1 MLVGSRAYSVNAQR
15 WLKPFSDA
23 FVEAS
28 PAGGAFTFT
37 VGGRASVADGA
48 VAECGEGVFFD
59 GVLHLLA
66 GAGGHGVELHDVKVA
81 EDVEVVEFGDFG
93 FLARVVLLAAD
104 SVDPDRIFVS
114 VTSCPV

>member
-1 MLVGSRAYSVNAQR
+1 MDAA
-15 WLKPFSDA
+15 FA

-28 PAGGAFTFT
+28 PAGGSFVFT

-66 GAGGHGVELHDVKVA
+66 GAGGHGVALHDVEVA
-81 EDVEVVEFGDFG
+81 EDIDVVEFGDFG
-93 FLARVVLLAAD
+93 FLARIVLLAAD
-104 SVDPDRIFVS
+104 SGDPDRNLVS

>member
-37 VGGRASVADGA
+37 VGGGAGPGLAADETVAA
-48 VAECGEGVFFD
+48 CGEGVFF
-59 GVLHLLA
+59 GNLLKKSEIPFVFLSLA
-66 GAGGHGVELHDVKVA
+66 G
-81 EDVEVVEFGDFG
+81 
-93 FLARVVLLAAD
+93 
-104 SVDPDRIFVS
+104 DP
-114 VTSCPV
+114 TKL

>member
-1 MLVGSRAYSVNAQR
+1 MESRF
-15 WLKPFSDA
+15 FSSNITAEEGVDAAFA

-28 PAGGAFTFT
+28 PAGGSFVFT
-37 VGGRASVADGA
+37 VGGRASMADKA
-48 VAECGEGVFFD
+48 IAECGEGVFFD

-66 GAGGHGVELHDVKVA
+66 SPGGHGIELHDVKAA

-104 SVDPDRIFVS
+104 SVDPDMIFVS